1 MKKTIIISLIIAIVL
16 ILAVLFFPVYQG
28 SYDDGGTREY
38 QALTYKLVVWNKLI
52 VEVDSDG
59 QTDHGIYEK
68 VSVFWYPDSKK
79 SIDELWKMERRISE

>member
-38 QALTYKLVVWNKLI
+38 QALTYKLVVWNKI
-52 VEVDSDG
+52 VDAVDSNG
-59 QTDHGIYEK
+59 QADNGLYEEI
-68 VSVFWYPDSKK
+68 SIFWYPDSQK
-79 SIDELWKMERRISE
+79 SIDELWKLECENK